1 MYTLALYI
9 GIFFCILR
17 NTEDDIRKYHIY
29 TQLITFISL
38 YRFLIYKFNTLFR
51 FVILKHD
58 FTFY

>member
-1 MYTLALYI
+1 MYSLALYI
-9 GIFFCILR
+9 AYFFYILV
-17 NTEDDIRKYHIY
+17 NVASNIRKYHIY